1 MTTPEIPPSLQED
14 VVWWRSKKFIAT
26 MVSEITYKVIILV
39 ILYIVMLYQG
49 GTLSAAWLTLLVT
62 VIVTAGTIQIGFLGG
77 QAWID
82 RYAKVLGA
90 GKGLIPSKEVDS
102 SSRPPEDEHP

>member
-1 MTTPEIPPSLQED
+1 MATPEVPPSQQED
-14 VVWWRSKKFIAT
+14 LVWWRSKKFIAT
-26 MVSEITYKVIILV
+26 MVSEITYKVIILI

-62 VIVTAGTIQIGFLGG
+62 VIITAGTIQIGFLGG

-82 RYAKVLGA
+82 RYAKVLSA
-90 GKGLIPSKEVDS
+90 GKGLKHDQTPEKPSEADS
-102 SSRPPEDEHP
+102 GNE